1 MGVMAGIID
10 QLLDFLN
17 ANQTDPLTYLFLF
30 FLFSVAAAIF
40 LPIPI
45 EIGLIWNPGV
55 FFPVKALDLGLG
67 KAVGAVA
74 VFYIPSGIRAFA
86 RWFRSRHLREVFSGL
101 RAVAVKT
108 GTDKTR
114 PVAFCLSVLSEAA
127 CRMGLDK
134 APGPDWAGESCPAP
148 STPPPAPST
157 STPLRWGWLRWLAE
171 KSEKF
176 TRKYGVIAM
185 YTIMSIPG
193 MIDTVPLYVFS
204 IINKDRTLIPLRDFV
219 LANFLAG
226 INRAFIIFALLEI
239 LGISL
244 F

>member
-1 MGVMAGIID
+1 MAGIIE

-45 EIGLIWNPGV
+45 EIGLIWNPGL
-55 FFPVKALDLGLG
+55 FFPLKALDLGLG

-74 VFYIPSGIRAFA
+74 VFYIPSTVR
-86 RWFRSRHLREVFSGL
+86 RLVHRFRKGHPGFHEPEAPEV
-101 RAVAVKT
+101 A
-108 GTDKTR
+108 
-114 PVAFCLSVLSEAA
+114 
-127 CRMGLDK
+127 
-134 APGPDWAGESCPAP
+134 
-148 STPPPAPST
+148 PPPI
-157 STPLRWGWLRWLAE
+157 RWGWLRWLAE

-176 TRKYGVIAM
+176 TLKYGVIAL
-185 YTIMSIPG
+185 YVIMSIPG
-193 MIDTVPLYVFS
+193 MIDTVPLYVFA
-204 IINKDRTLIPLRDFV
+204 IINKNRNLIKLRDFV

-239 LGISL
+239 LGVSL